1 MKLGHILI
9 GLLFMQQIMIFDFN
23 PSSRIKSWTVVD
35 DFVMGGRS
43 MGNLKINKEGHAQF
57 YGTVSLDNNGGF
69 SSIRHSFNTIAA
81 TNQSKFVL
89 KLKGDGK
96 NYQFRVKDKFYKKY
110 SYIYEFQTNGE
121 WQTIEIPFDVMY
133 ASFRGNRL
141 DIPNYN
147 GSQMQEIAF
156 LIANKRNEQ
165 FNLIIDSIAIE

>member
-1 MKLGHILI
+1 MPWGEYTNDHFDLKRAKKILDRDHF
-9 GLLFMQQIMIFDFN
+9 GLEKVKE
-23 PSSRIKSWTVVD
+23 RI
-35 DFVMGGRS
+35 
-43 MGNLKINKEGHAQF
+43 LEHLA
-57 YGTVSLDNNGGF
+57 
-69 SSIRHSFNTIAA
+69 
-81 TNQSKFVL
+81 VL

-96 NYQFRVKDKFYKKY
+96 NYQFRVKDKFYKRY
-110 SYIYEFQTNGE
+110 SYIHEFQTNGE

-165 FNLIIDSIAIE
+165 FNLMIDSIAIE